1 MNIYIV
7 ENNRIVGTNTYPD
20 IDVADC
26 IVVDGV
32 RSELEDIDQVDGVYY
47 YEKINEDK
55 SITNYTTVTKVAK
68 AIGWINNFIMITDTE
83 VSELNGWT
91 YLKGYAPKKPL
102 EELKEEKHAELKSIM
117 QAKRDALTCHY
128 DGDEFDCNTNA
139 QNNINSLLLFAETM
153 KDDATVSI
161 RSSNEATH
169 NFTKVQLNELSALMV
184 QAVNTLY
191 AQYWEL
197 KDALSKATTAEEVN
211 AIAWS

>member
-1 MNIYIV
+1 MEEEIQDFQDFQETQETQIEETKIEVRNAQEIKDGFLSVEVKGLYGNEFCQYIFDPKTEQNEKLLEALKGV
-7 ENNRIVGTNTYPD
+7 
-20 IDVADC
+20 DVKPY
-26 IVVDGV
+26 VVDIEALKTAKH
-32 RSELEDIDQVDGVYY
+32 SEL
-47 YEKINEDK
+47 
-55 SITNYTTVTKVAK
+55 K
-68 AIGWINNFIMITDTE
+68 AQM
-83 VSELNGWT
+83 V
-91 YLKGYAPKKPL
+91 
-102 EELKEEKHAELKSIM
+102 
-117 QAKRDALTCHY
+117 AKRDALTCYY
-128 DGDEFDCNTNA
+128 DSDEFDCNTNA

-169 NFTKVQLNELSALMV
+169 NFTKEQLNELSALMV

>member
-1 MNIYIV
+1 M
-7 ENNRIVGTNTYPD
+7 
-20 IDVADC
+20 
-26 IVVDGV
+26 
-32 RSELEDIDQVDGVYY
+32 
-47 YEKINEDK
+47 
-55 SITNYTTVTKVAK
+55 
-68 AIGWINNFIMITDTE
+68 
-83 VSELNGWT
+83 
-91 YLKGYAPKKPL
+91 
-102 EELKEEKHAELKSIM
+102 EELKNEQEEVQEEPQEPQETQIEETKIEVRNAQEIKDGFLSIEVKGLYGNDFCQYIFDPKTEQNEKLLEALKGVDVKPYVVDIEALKTAKHSELKAQM
-117 QAKRDALTCHY
+117 VAKRNALTCHY
-128 DGDEFDCNTNA
+128 DGDEFDSNTNA

-197 KDALSKATTAEEVN
+197 KDALSKATAAEEVN

>member
-1 MNIYIV
+1 MKEEIQDFQDFQEPQELQETQIEETKIEVRNAQEIKDGFLSVEVKGLYGNDFCQYIFDPKT
-7 ENNRIVGTNTYPD
+7 EQNEKLLEALKGL
-20 IDVADC
+20 DVKPY
-26 IVVDGV
+26 VVDIEALKTAKH
-32 RSELEDIDQVDGVYY
+32 SEL
-47 YEKINEDK
+47 
-55 SITNYTTVTKVAK
+55 K
-68 AIGWINNFIMITDTE
+68 AQM
-83 VSELNGWT
+83 V
-91 YLKGYAPKKPL
+91 
-102 EELKEEKHAELKSIM
+102 
-117 QAKRDALTCHY
+117 AKRDVLTCHY

-169 NFTKVQLNELSALMV
+169 NFTKAQLNELSALMV

-197 KDALSKATTAEEVN
+197 KDALAKATTAEEVN

>member
-20 IDVADC
+20 IDDTDC

-32 RSELEDIDQVDGVYY
+32 RSELEDIEQVDGVYY
-47 YEKINEDK
+47 YGKINEDK
-55 SITNYTTVTKVAK
+55 SITNYTTETKVAK
-68 AIGWINNFIMITDTE
+68 ALGWINNSIMITDTE

-102 EELKEEKHAELKSIM
+102 ETLKEEKHTELKSIM
-117 QAKRDALTCHY
+117 QAKRNVLTCHY
-128 DGDEFDCNTNA
+128 DGDDFDCNTDA

-153 KDDATVSI
+153 KDDATVGI
-161 RSSNEATH
+161 RSSNETTH

-197 KDALSKATTAEEVN
+197 KDALAKATTAEEVN

>member
-1 MNIYIV
+1 M
-7 ENNRIVGTNTYPD
+7 
-20 IDVADC
+20 
-26 IVVDGV
+26 
-32 RSELEDIDQVDGVYY
+32 
-47 YEKINEDK
+47 
-55 SITNYTTVTKVAK
+55 
-68 AIGWINNFIMITDTE
+68 
-83 VSELNGWT
+83 
-91 YLKGYAPKKPL
+91 
-102 EELKEEKHAELKSIM
+102 EELKNEQEEVQEEIQDFQEPKETQELQETQIEETKIEVRNAQKIKDGFLSVEVKGLYGNDFCQYIFDPKTEQNDKLLEALKGVDVKPYVVDIEALKTAKHAELKAQM
-117 QAKRDALTCHY
+117 GVKRNTLTCYY
-128 DGDEFDCNTNA
+128 DGDEFDCNTDA

-197 KDALSKATTAEEVN
+197 KDALAKATTVEEVN

>member
-1 MNIYIV
+1 MKEEIQDFQDFQETQETQELQETQIEETKIEVRNAQEIKDGFLSIEVKGLYGNDFCQYIFDPKTEQNEKLLEALKGV
-7 ENNRIVGTNTYPD
+7 
-20 IDVADC
+20 DVKPY
-26 IVVDGV
+26 VVD
-32 RSELEDIDQVDGVYY
+32 LE
-47 YEKINEDK
+47 
-55 SITNYTTVTKVAK
+55 A
-68 AIGWINNFIMITDTE
+68 
-83 VSELNGWT
+83 
-91 YLKGYAPKKPL
+91 LKTA
-102 EELKEEKHAELKSIM
+102 KHAELKAQM
-117 QAKRDALTCHY
+117 VAKRDALTCHY
-128 DGDEFDCNTNA
+128 DGDDFDCNTNA

-211 AIAWS
+211 AIAWG

>member
-1 MNIYIV
+1 MEKLKNEQEEIQEEIQDFQEPQETQIEETKIEIRNAQEIKDGFLSVEVKGLYGNDFCQYIFDPKTEQNEKLLEALKGV
-7 ENNRIVGTNTYPD
+7 
-20 IDVADC
+20 DVKPY
-26 IVVDGV
+26 VVDLKALKTAKH
-32 RSELEDIDQVDGVYY
+32 SEL
-47 YEKINEDK
+47 
-55 SITNYTTVTKVAK
+55 K
-68 AIGWINNFIMITDTE
+68 AQM
-83 VSELNGWT
+83 V
-91 YLKGYAPKKPL
+91 
-102 EELKEEKHAELKSIM
+102 
-117 QAKRDALTCHY
+117 AKRDALTCYY

-153 KDDATVSI
+153 KDDATVNI

-197 KDALSKATTAEEVN
+197 KDALAKATTTEEVN